1 MGDGGSLQIPMLWT
15 EVGGGEKQ
23 WAIPHLQLGDK
34 GRGAGFHPRSA
45 VEVEPTEG
53 LEPGGASEPQP
64 ERLSHSPKSVPG
76 QLGRRLGDG
85 GGAIP
90 VPSNAKIRLDQ

>member
-1 MGDGGSLQIPMLWT
+1 MDR
-15 EVGGGEKQ
+15 VGGGQKQ
-23 WAIPHLQLGDK
+23 WAIPHLQPGDK

-53 LEPGGASEPQP
+53 LEPGEAESRAEV
-64 ERLSHSPKSVPG
+64 SPRAAG
-76 QLGRRLGDG
+76 MEAGGG

-90 VPSNAKIRLDQ
+90 VPSNAKIRLDP